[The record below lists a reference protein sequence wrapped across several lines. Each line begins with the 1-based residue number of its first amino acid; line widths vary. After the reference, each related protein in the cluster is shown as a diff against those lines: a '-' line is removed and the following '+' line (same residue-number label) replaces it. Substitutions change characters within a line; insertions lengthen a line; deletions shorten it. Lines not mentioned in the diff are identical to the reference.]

1 MVKIVTDSTT
11 EISPER
17 AKELGIEVVPI
28 WVNFG
33 SESYRE
39 RIDITTD
46 EFYRRLEA
54 GEFPTTGASPAGAF
68 AEVYDRLAEETD
80 EVLAVMLSPKLSAT
94 YESALRGVSL
104 MKNTRCHVEVVHDNQ
119 TTGSHGLLV
128 MAANEAAQQGAT
140 MEELKELVQELDKKA
155 HVRLTFDT
163 MEYLKRGGR
172 IGGAQAFLGSI
183 LHFHPVIGVINGVV
197 DGVARVRSRKQALDW
212 LVNFASG
219 FNNVSKMAVEYA
231 TTKEEARELVQ
242 RLGSIFS
249 IDRIEQFTIG
259 PVIGTHLGPHTIGVA
274 LIE

>member
-11 EISPER
+11 EIAPER

-39 RIDITTD
+39 RIDMSSE

-54 GEFPTTGASPAGAF
+54 GELPTTGASPAGAF

-94 YESALRGVSL
+94 YESAQRGVDL
-104 MKNTRCHVEVVHDNQ
+104 MKNVHCRVEVVYDNQ

-128 MAANEAAQQGAT
+128 MAVNEAARQGAC
-140 MEELKELVQELDKKA
+140 MEDLKELVKNLDKKA

-163 MEYLKRGGR
+163 MEYIRRGGR
-172 IGGAQAFLGSI
+172 IGGAQAFLGSL
-183 LHFHPVIGVINGVV
+183 LHFHPIIGVIDGAVEGV
-197 DGVARVRSRKQALDW
+197 GRVRSRKKALDW
-212 LVNFASG
+212 LVDFASG
-219 FNNVSKMAVEYA
+219 FNSISRMAVEYA
-231 TTKEEARELVQ
+231 TTREEAEELIQ
-242 RLGSIFS
+242 RLGSIFPV
-249 IDRIEQFTIG
+249 DKIERFVIG

-274 LIE
+274 LVE